1 MKRVKNLEHWKIIA
15 AFAMVYDFAAIHLSY
30 FLALWLR
37 FDCRYS
43 AITPVYLDAYYRF
56 ITWYAIGAI
65 VLFHFFRMYRLM
77 WRFAS
82 YDELIRTTLGSV
94 TASVLHCLLIT
105 ALFRRMPMSYYI
117 WGSVVQL
124 VLVVGLRFSFR
135 LLLFFRNGW
144 RKREEALGR
153 VMIIGAGSAGQMM
166 LRDLKNSEKLEDK
179 AVCVVDDN
187 PNKWGRFIE
196 GVPIVG
202 GRETILENVEK
213 FHVNKIF
220 LAIPSLPGEDR
231 KEILGICNETGC
243 ELKQLPGYYQFVTG
257 QISVSAMKDV
267 AIEDLL
273 GREMIAPDLHEVF
286 DFINGK
292 VVLVTGGGG
301 SIGSELC
308 RQVAGHNPKQL
319 IIFDI
324 YENNAYAIQLEL
336 KKKYPDLDLV
346 TLIGSVR
353 DSRRMF
359 QVFEMYRPQIV
370 YHAAAHKHVPLMEDS
385 PCEAIKN
392 NAIGTYNNYRMSNI
406 IAGIIRGQIPYL
418 DEHIAQKRAVYER
431 YKEGLKDLP
440 VKMNP
445 FNAEKS
451 QPNFWLS
458 CMLIDED
465 AIPLCP
471 PRTRGEKVCFSN
483 G

>member
-336 KKKYPDLDLV
+336 NSSAPSATAGECSRCLRCTV
-346 TLIGSVR
+346 RRSFTTLRRTSTFLSWRTAPVR
-353 DSRRMF
+353 QSRTT
-359 QVFEMYRPQIV
+359 PSAPIITT
-370 YHAAAHKHVPLMEDS
+370 ACPISS
-385 PCEAIKN
+385 PASSGAKSRIWTSTSPRS
-392 NAIGTYNNYRMSNI
+392 GPSMS
-406 IAGIIRGQIPYL
+406 GI
-418 DEHIAQKRAVYER
+418 KRA
-431 YKEGLKDLP
+431 
-440 VKMNP
+440 
-445 FNAEKS
+445 
-451 QPNFWLS
+451 
-458 CMLIDED
+458 
-465 AIPLCP
+465 
-471 PRTRGEKVCFSN
+471 
-483 G
+483 